1 MSRKYIMPAIL
12 SFALLMV
19 AVAPPVHADAWD
31 KKTIAT
37 FSQSI
42 EIPGKVL
49 APGTYVFKLM
59 DSPSNRHIV
68 RITNEREDQVI
79 ATVLAIPNYRLEP
92 KSKTVFTFYEMP
104 GGQPEVLREWFYP
117 GDNFG
122 QEFAYSKQRHA
133 EILAAI
139 RMGGRTNTEVQ
150 TAAVVAT
157 PVVTAEATETKS
169 VESVE
174 TAPAPTA
181 DTTSPQVEAPE
192 KLESPAE
199 PTEAVEPVPAPTPE
213 PTPEPQSDNDK
224 TMPKT
229 ASQLALIGLLG
240 AGAAFSAFGMRNY
253 RNKARS

>member
-1 MSRKYIMPAIL
+1 MSRKSIMPALL
-12 SFALLMV
+12 SFAAMTV
-19 AVAPPVHADAWD
+19 AVAPAVHADAWD

-42 EIPGKVL
+42 EIPGKIL

-59 DSPSNRHIV
+59 ESPSNRHIV
-68 RITNEREDQVI
+68 RIMNERENEVV

-92 KSKTVFTFYEMP
+92 RSKTVFTFYEMP

-122 QEFAYSKQRHA
+122 QEFAYSKKRHA

-139 RMGGRTNTEVQ
+139 RGVSTTTEVQ
-150 TAAVVAT
+150 VASAVAT
-157 PVVTAEATETKS
+157 PVVTTEETRTVEA
-169 VESVE
+169 VE

-181 DTTSPQVEAPE
+181 DTTAVQVEETE

-199 PTEAVEPVPAPTPE
+199 PIESVEPAPAPAVE
-213 PTPEPQSDNDK
+213 PTPEPQSEDDK
-224 TMPKT
+224 SMPKT

-240 AGAAFSAFGMRNY
+240 AAAAFTAFGVRSY
-253 RNKARS
+253 RNKARY

>member
-1 MSRKYIMPAIL
+1 MT
-12 SFALLMV
+12 V
-19 AVAPPVHADAWD
+19 AVAPAVHADAWD

-37 FSQSI
+37 FSQPI

-59 DSPSNRHIV
+59 DSPSDRHIV
-68 RITNEREDQVI
+68 RIMNEREDQVV

-122 QEFAYSKQRHA
+122 QEFAYSKKRHA

-139 RMGGRTNTEVQ
+139 RGVGTATEVQ
-150 TAAVVAT
+150 VAAAVAT
-157 PVVTAEATETKS
+157 PVVTTEETRTVEA
-169 VESVE
+169 VE

-181 DTTSPQVEAPE
+181 DTTAVQVQETE

-199 PTEAVEPVPAPTPE
+199 PIESVEPPAPAPE
-213 PTPEPQSDNDK
+213 PTPEPQTDDDK

-240 AGAAFSAFGMRNY
+240 AAAAFTAFGVRSY
-253 RNKARS
+253 RNKARY

>member
-1 MSRKYIMPAIL
+1 MRRKYIMPALL
-12 SFALLMV
+12 SFAAMTV
-19 AVAPPVHADAWD
+19 AVAPTVHADAWD

-42 EIPGKVL
+42 EIPGKIL

-59 DSPSNRHIV
+59 DSPSDRHIV
-68 RITNEREDQVI
+68 RIMNEREDQVV

-122 QEFAYSKQRHA
+122 QEFAYSKRRHA

-139 RMGGRTNTEVQ
+139 RGGSTTTEVQ
-150 TAAVVAT
+150 VAAAVAT
-157 PVVTAEATETKS
+157 PVVTAEETRT
-169 VESVE
+169 VEAVE
-174 TAPAPTA
+174 TAPVPTA
-181 DTTSPQVEAPE
+181 DTTAVQVEAAE

-199 PTEAVEPVPAPTPE
+199 PIESVEPPAPTPE
-213 PTPEPQSDNDK
+213 PTPEPQSDDDK

-240 AGAAFSAFGMRNY
+240 AAAAFTAFGVRSH
-253 RNKARS
+253 RNKARY

>member
-1 MSRKYIMPAIL
+1 MPALL
-12 SFALLMV
+12 SVAAMTV
-19 AVAPPVHADAWD
+19 AVAPVVHADAWD

-122 QEFAYSKQRHA
+122 QEFAYSKQRYT

-139 RMGGRTNTEVQ
+139 RGRSTTTEVQ

-157 PVVTAEATETKS
+157 PVVTAEATETRS
-169 VESVE
+169 VEAVE

-181 DTTSPQVEAPE
+181 DTSAPLTAPQVEEPE

-199 PTEAVEPVPAPTPE
+199 PIESVEPQAPAPAPE
-213 PTPEPQSDNDK
+213 PVPEPQSDNDK

-229 ASQLALIGLLG
+229 ASQLMLIGLLG
-240 AGAAFSAFGMRNY
+240 AAAAFTAFGVRSY
-253 RNKARS
+253 RNKARY

>member
-1 MSRKYIMPAIL
+1 MSRKNIMPALL
-12 SFALLMV
+12 SFAAMTV
-19 AVAPPVHADAWD
+19 AVAPAVHADAWD

-42 EIPGKVL
+42 EIPGKIL

-59 DSPSNRHIV
+59 DSPSDRHIV
-68 RITNEREDQVI
+68 RIMNEREDQVV

-122 QEFAYSKQRHA
+122 QEFAYSKRRHA

-139 RMGGRTNTEVQ
+139 RGGSTTTEVQ
-150 TAAVVAT
+150 VAAAVAT
-157 PVVTAEATETKS
+157 PVVTAEETRT
-169 VESVE
+169 VEAVE
-174 TAPAPTA
+174 TAPVPTA
-181 DTTSPQVEAPE
+181 DTTAVQVEAAE

-199 PTEAVEPVPAPTPE
+199 PIESVEPPAPTPE
-213 PTPEPQSDNDK
+213 PTPEPQSDDDK

-240 AGAAFSAFGMRNY
+240 AAAAFTAFGVRSH
-253 RNKARS
+253 RNKARY

>member
-1 MSRKYIMPAIL
+1 MSCKNIMPALL
-12 SFALLMV
+12 SVAAMTV
-19 AVAPPVHADAWD
+19 AVAPVVHADEWD

-68 RITNEREDQVI
+68 RIMNERENEVV

-122 QEFAYSKQRHA
+122 QEFAYSKKRHA

-139 RMGGRTNTEVQ
+139 RGVSTTTEVQ
-150 TAAVVAT
+150 VAAAVAT
-157 PVVTAEATETKS
+157 PVVTTEETRTVEA
-169 VESVE
+169 VE

-181 DTTSPQVEAPE
+181 ETTAPQVADEPE

-199 PTEAVEPVPAPTPE
+199 PIESVEPPAPAPE
-213 PTPEPQSDNDK
+213 PTPEPQSDDDK

-240 AGAAFSAFGMRNY
+240 AAAAFTAFGVRSY
-253 RNKARS
+253 RNKAQY

>member
-1 MSRKYIMPAIL
+1 MSRKNIMPALL
-12 SFALLMV
+12 SFAAMTV
-19 AVAPPVHADAWD
+19 AVAPAVHADAWD

-42 EIPGKVL
+42 EIPGKIL

-122 QEFAYSKQRHA
+122 QEFAYSKARHR

-139 RMGGRTNTEVQ
+139 RGVSTTTEVQ
-150 TAAVVAT
+150 VAAAVAT
-157 PVVTAEATETKS
+157 PVVTTEETRTVEA
-169 VESVE
+169 VE

-181 DTTSPQVEAPE
+181 DTTAPQVVEEPE

-199 PTEAVEPVPAPTPE
+199 PIESVEPPAPAPAVE
-213 PTPEPQSDNDK
+213 PTPEPQSDDDK
-224 TMPKT
+224 SMPKT

-240 AGAAFSAFGMRNY
+240 AAAAFTAFGVRSY
-253 RNKARS
+253 RNKARY

>member
-1 MSRKYIMPAIL
+1 MSRKNIMPALL
-12 SFALLMV
+12 SFAAMTV
-19 AVAPPVHADAWD
+19 AVAPAVHADAWD

-42 EIPGKVL
+42 EIPGKIL

-122 QEFAYSKQRHA
+122 QEFAYSKKRHA

-139 RMGGRTNTEVQ
+139 RGVGTTTEVQ
-150 TAAVVAT
+150 VAAAVAT
-157 PVVTAEATETKS
+157 PVVTTEETRTVEA
-169 VESVE
+169 VE

-181 DTTSPQVEAPE
+181 DTTAAQVVEEPE

-199 PTEAVEPVPAPTPE
+199 PVEAVEPAPAPAVE
-213 PTPEPQSDNDK
+213 PTPEPQSDDDK
-224 TMPKT
+224 SMPKT
-229 ASQLALIGLLG
+229 ASELALIGLLG
-240 AGAAFSAFGMRNY
+240 AAAAFTAFGVRSY
-253 RNKARS
+253 RNKARY

>member
-1 MSRKYIMPAIL
+1 MT
-12 SFALLMV
+12 V
-19 AVAPPVHADAWD
+19 AVAPVVHADAWD

-68 RITNEREDQVI
+68 RITNEREDQVV

-122 QEFAYSKQRHA
+122 QEFAYSKKRHA

-139 RMGGRTNTEVQ
+139 RGVSTTTETQVASAV
-150 TAAVVAT
+150 AA
-157 PVVTAEATETKS
+157 PVVTAEETRTL
-169 VESVE
+169 EAVE

-181 DTTSPQVEAPE
+181 ETSAALTTPQVEAPE

-199 PTEAVEPVPAPTPE
+199 PTEAVEPAPAPAPE
-213 PTPEPQSDNDK
+213 PTPEPQSDDDK

-229 ASQLALIGLLG
+229 ASELALIALLG
-240 AGAAFSAFGMRNY
+240 AAAAFTAFGVRSY
-253 RNKARS
+253 RNKAQY

>member
-1 MSRKYIMPAIL
+1 MSRKNIMPALL
-12 SFALLMV
+12 SFAALTV
-19 AVAPPVHADAWD
+19 ALAPAVHADAWD

-42 EIPGKVL
+42 EIPGKIL

-59 DSPSNRHIV
+59 DSPSDRHIV
-68 RITNEREDQVI
+68 RIMNEREDQVV

-122 QEFAYSKQRHA
+122 QEFAYSKRRHA

-139 RMGGRTNTEVQ
+139 RGGSTTTEVQ
-150 TAAVVAT
+150 VAAAVAT
-157 PVVTAEATETKS
+157 PVVTAEETRT
-169 VESVE
+169 VEAVE
-174 TAPAPTA
+174 TAPVPTA
-181 DTTSPQVEAPE
+181 DTTAVQVEAAE

-199 PTEAVEPVPAPTPE
+199 PIESVEPPAPTPE
-213 PTPEPQSDNDK
+213 PTPEPQSDDDK

-240 AGAAFSAFGMRNY
+240 AAAAFTAFGVRSH
-253 RNKARS
+253 RNKARY

>member
-1 MSRKYIMPAIL
+1 MSRKNIMPALL
-12 SFALLMV
+12 SFAAMTV
-19 AVAPPVHADAWD
+19 AVAPAVHADAWD

-42 EIPGKVL
+42 EIPGKIL

-122 QEFAYSKQRHA
+122 QEFAYSKKRHL

-139 RMGGRTNTEVQ
+139 RGVSTTTEVQ
-150 TAAVVAT
+150 VAAAVAT
-157 PVVTAEATETKS
+157 PVVTTEETRTVEA
-169 VESVE
+169 VE

-181 DTTSPQVEAPE
+181 DTTAVQVEETE

-199 PTEAVEPVPAPTPE
+199 PVESVEPPAPAPAVE
-213 PTPEPQSDNDK
+213 PTPEPQSDDDK
-224 TMPKT
+224 SMPKT

-240 AGAAFSAFGMRNY
+240 AAAAFTAFGVRSY
-253 RNKARS
+253 RNKARY